1 MKYQL
6 GVNAAMINGT
16 WQHLL
21 MGVASTLVSFLMFQ
35 HAYEAIVMMVVV
47 EAVQW
52 DALGIAGR
60 VWDTIIDLLADAV
73 GGLFGYV
80 IFINLFL

>member
-1 MKYQL
+1 M
-6 GVNAAMINGT
+6 MIDGT
-16 WQHLL
+16 WQHIL
-21 MGVASTLVSFLMFQ
+21 MGVVTVLVSFLLFQ
-35 HAYEAIVMMVVV
+35 HAYEAIVLMIVV

-52 DALGIAGR
+52 DVLGIRGR
-60 VWDTIIDLLADAV
+60 LLDTAVDVLADAV

>member
-1 MKYQL
+1 
-6 GVNAAMINGT
+6 MINGT
-16 WQHLL
+16 WQHAL
-21 MGVASTLVSFLMFQ
+21 MGVVTVLISYMAFR
-35 HAYEAIVMMVVV
+35 HPYEAIVFMIVI

-52 DALGIAGR
+52 DTIGIKGR
-60 VWDTIIDLLADAV
+60 VLDTVIDLLADAV

>member
-1 MKYQL
+1 
-6 GVNAAMINGT
+6 MINGT

-21 MGVASTLVSFLMFQ
+21 MGVVSVLVSFLMFQ
-35 HAYEAIVMMVVV
+35 HAFEAIVLMVVV

>member
-1 MKYQL
+1 
-6 GVNAAMINGT
+6 MINGT
-16 WQHLL
+16 WQHVL
-21 MGVASTLVSFLMFQ
+21 MGVVTVLVSYLMFK
-35 HAYEAIVMMVVV
+35 HPYEAIVMMVVI

-52 DALGIAGR
+52 DSIGIKGR
-60 VWDTIIDLLADAV
+60 VLDTVIDLLADAV